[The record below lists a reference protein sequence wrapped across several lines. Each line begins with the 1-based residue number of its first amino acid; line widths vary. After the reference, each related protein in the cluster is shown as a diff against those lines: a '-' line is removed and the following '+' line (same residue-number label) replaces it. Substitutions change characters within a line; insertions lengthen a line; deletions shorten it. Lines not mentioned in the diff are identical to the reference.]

1 MSVMAILQQLGIYAH
16 SRTAFDGN
24 VAGGKVRL
32 MDDPEKP
39 LRRLWSGRAV
49 LPQKIR
55 DGTGLS
61 KVMSLTANSI
71 NNHRQSHINR

>member
-1 MSVMAILQQLGIYAH
+1 
-16 SRTAFDGN
+16 
-24 VAGGKVRL
+24 
-32 MDDPEKP
+32 MDDPETFEEIVE
-39 LRRLWSGRAV
+39 WACST

-71 NNHRQSHINR
+71 NNHRQSHMNR